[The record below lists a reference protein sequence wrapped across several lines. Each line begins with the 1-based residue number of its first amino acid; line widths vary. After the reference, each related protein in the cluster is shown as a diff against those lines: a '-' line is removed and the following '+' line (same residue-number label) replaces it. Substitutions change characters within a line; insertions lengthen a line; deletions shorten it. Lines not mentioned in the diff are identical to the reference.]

1 VTSAGYL
8 RFPHLHNE
16 LIAFIAEDDVWL
28 GPAGG
33 GRAWR
38 VSADQA
44 PASHPR
50 IARDGTMI
58 AWTSRRDGPPEVYL
72 AGVDGGN
79 QRRLTYWSDAQT
91 RVCGW
96 TPDGAVLA
104 VTAARQPFSHFTWA
118 YAVPASAADG
128 GDPAGDA
135 TGDGVTG
142 GAAAGNGAA
151 GNGAAAARVPGT
163 RRLPFGP
170 VADLAIEDTAVALLT
185 SRMARDPAAWKR
197 YRGGTAGRLWLATA
211 APNATAGDPPGPFTR
226 VLGGLAGQF
235 ASPMLAGGRLAFL
248 SDHEGTGNL

>member
-1 VTSAGYL
+1 MTSAGYL
-8 RFPHLHNE
+8 RFPHLHND

-28 GPAGG
+28 GPADG

-79 QRRLTYWSDAQT
+79 ERRLTYWSDAQT

-118 YAVPASAADG
+118 YAVPATEDG

-135 TGDGVTG
+135 A
-142 GAAAGNGAA
+142 AAAGRAA
-151 GNGAAAARVPGT
+151 LRLAAR
-163 RRLPFGP
+163 
-170 VADLAIEDTAVALLT
+170 
-185 SRMARDPAAWKR
+185 
-197 YRGGTAGRLWLATA
+197 LATA
-211 APNATAGDPPGPFTR
+211 RLATPRPPPGCPAP
-226 VLGGLAGQF
+226 GGCRSARWLTWPSRTPR
-235 ASPMLAGGRLAFL
+235 SPC
-248 SDHEGTGNL
+248 

>member
-1 VTSAGYL
+1 MTSAGYL
-8 RFPHLHNE
+8 RFPHLHND

-128 GDPAGDA
+128 GDPAGDGA
-135 TGDGVTG
+135 AG

-170 VADLAIEDTAVALLT
+170 VADLAVEDTA
-185 SRMARDPAAWKR
+185 
-197 YRGGTAGRLWLATA
+197 GTACEVAVTCSG
-211 APNATAGDPPGPFTR
+211 
-226 VLGGLAGQF
+226 
-235 ASPMLAGGRLAFL
+235 
-248 SDHEGTGNL
+248 